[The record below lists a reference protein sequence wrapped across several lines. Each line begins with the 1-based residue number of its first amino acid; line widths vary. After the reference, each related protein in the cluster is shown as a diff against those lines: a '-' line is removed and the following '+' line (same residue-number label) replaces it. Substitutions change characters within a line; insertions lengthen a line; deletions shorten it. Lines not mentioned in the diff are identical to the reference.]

1 MLLATI
7 SLAAALHLG
16 VPRRQR
22 QPRRVVTL
30 QAASHGSD
38 APPEC
43 QPQRPRRDDAPAV
56 LDRRKALAATA
67 CILAT
72 PAYAETEAQE
82 IVNEVIQ
89 EPVNDILANPALV
102 WKVGERGKTCSLARV
117 GRVFPGPF
125 VNYLSRFL
133 LAYDDGSRA
142 LWRAQS
148 AEIPLSWNEGKV
160 RRKRATQ
167 LAAFASSVE
176 RGLCSYAE
184 KSTTEDGQL
193 NTTPQLGVR
202 QLLSYYDLDMADKRR
217 PRNRAC
223 FLARTQLQ
231 PTEET
236 QFSAL

>member
-1 MLLATI
+1 MCCLPPSALLQHY
-7 SLAAALHLG
+7 SLG

-117 GRVFPGPF
+117 GGSSRGP
-125 VNYLSRFL
+125 S
-133 LAYDDGSRA
+133 
-142 LWRAQS
+142 
-148 AEIPLSWNEGKV
+148 
-160 RRKRATQ
+160 
-167 LAAFASSVE
+167 
-176 RGLCSYAE
+176 
-184 KSTTEDGQL
+184 
-193 NTTPQLGVR
+193 
-202 QLLSYYDLDMADKRR
+202 
-217 PRNRAC
+217 
-223 FLARTQLQ
+223 
-231 PTEET
+231 
-236 QFSAL
+236 